1 MFRSSDAVHL
11 LVVKKSSTF
20 HVFSASYDLEK
31 RTLRPMSNYTK
42 ITLEDFQAKLGSA
55 GTELSSVS
63 LGGRV
68 ISCSDEFFA
77 DASNLVKVG
86 PALSMKGQFG
96 PQGALFDG
104 WESKRHNP
112 TYDWAIIKLGAP
124 GYLIGFDIDTANFN
138 GNEAPQASIE
148 ALFSTGGDPGAKDE
162 KWKEVLP
169 RVDLGPS
176 SRHLFKIDQTTES
189 YTHLKLNM
197 YPDGGIARFRAY
209 GLVAPVFSSTS
220 DYIDLAHVLSGGRVV
235 FTSDQHFGVGPNLL
249 LPGRGKDMGDGWETK
264 RSRVPGHKDWA
275 IIKLGAS
282 GYLQEVEIDTAHFK
296 GNFPESCDL
305 YATNTDQDLPS
316 EDDFWNPILARRKL
330 RAHHQH
336 VFELENTE
344 QVYTHVRL
352 TIYPDGGVKRVRLIG
367 RRAEDSSESSSARK
381 NTPTAVAQVPEQ
393 APSTSVNSGNHHYVS
408 SAELAAMNDLSGNG
422 TEPPTPSALPGS
434 VTKHVSAVK
443 GGVITI
449 TAMPLTHEAY
459 AAYGDVI
466 QAYSPTTSAPAQVKV
481 TSANQG
487 SAHKFH
493 RLSPIVSS
501 YPADVA
507 SQAVTAISVFRSTP
521 VGAKLGEDWPVKLLE
536 RHPHT
541 SQAFVP
547 MGTGG
552 GLNTTG
558 TSRLDGPGRAYLVI
572 VALNGGDDK
581 PDLSTLRA
589 FVATTAQGVSYS
601 QGVWHHP
608 MISLESAI
616 DFACIETQIGDVGN
630 QLDCEIL
637 ELEPAGLAVPI
648 VKVPVM

>member
-176 SRHLFKIDQTTES
+176 SRHLFKIDQITES

-197 YPDGGIARFRAY
+197 YPDGGI
-209 GLVAPVFSSTS
+209 
-220 DYIDLAHVLSGGRVV
+220 
-235 FTSDQHFGVGPNLL
+235 
-249 LPGRGKDMGDGWETK
+249 

-275 IIKLGAS
+275 IIKLGAP